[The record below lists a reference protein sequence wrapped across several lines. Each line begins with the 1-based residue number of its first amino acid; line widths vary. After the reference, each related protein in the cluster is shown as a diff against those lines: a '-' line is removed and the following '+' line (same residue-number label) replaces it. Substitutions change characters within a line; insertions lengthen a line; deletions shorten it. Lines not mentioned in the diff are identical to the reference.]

1 MTPRSSRSPQQTEE
15 IAARFA
21 STLRGGDVVTLHG
34 GVGAGK
40 TLFVRAVAGALGVS
54 DRVVSPSFTL
64 VVSYEL
70 PELAVQRTGARR
82 LVHIDL
88 YRMGF
93 TEEVDL
99 LGLEE
104 HFASDTIALIEWPD
118 RAEGLIPERHIRV
131 ELEITGADARGI
143 HIDRPGD

>member
-1 MTPRSSRSPQQTEE
+1 MVS
-15 IAARFA
+15 
-21 STLRGGDVVTLHG
+21 LHG

-40 TLFVRAVAGALGVS
+40 TLFVRAVAHALGVS

-70 PELAVQRTGARR
+70 PQSAVERIGARR

-88 YRMGF
+88 YRMQS
-93 TEEVDL
+93 EDEVDL
-99 LGLEE
+99 LGIEE

-118 RAEGLIPERHIRV
+118 RAGGLIPAGRIRV
-131 ELEITGADARGI
+131 ALEITGEEERGI
-143 HIDRPGD
+143 RIDAAGD